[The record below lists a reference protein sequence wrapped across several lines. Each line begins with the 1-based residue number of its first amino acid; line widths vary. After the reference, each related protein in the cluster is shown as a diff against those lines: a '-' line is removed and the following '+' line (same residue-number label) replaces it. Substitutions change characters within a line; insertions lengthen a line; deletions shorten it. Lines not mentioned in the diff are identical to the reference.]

1 MMTTTRRRI
10 NILCHRRDD
19 VMCHRE
25 LRTSFAPN
33 YTPYLLYLCRNK
45 PENLTEKEGQMGT
58 MRQTNVPSA
67 VRREALVSRHARR
80 VSTSS
85 IATPSARGIIGR
97 SIKNHVNVVLPSYAT
112 RCCSKIHRQR
122 RTVPFAS
129 YQCLYTY

>member
-10 NILCHRRDD
+10 NILCHRRDG
-19 VMCHRE
+19 VMSKSEQTIRAKLH
-25 LRTSFAPN
+25 
-33 YTPYLLYLCRNK
+33 PYLLYLCTETPLK
-45 PENLTEKEGQMGT
+45 IEKEG
-58 MRQTNVPSA
+58 RQQTSAVPSV
-67 VRREALVSRHARR
+67 VRREALVSRRARR
-80 VSTSS
+80 VSMSS
-85 IATPSARGIIGR
+85 IATLIVKGIIGR